1 MSDELRVFVLTQNSK
16 LTTQNFYP
24 VNTEQIRQAVREK
37 WLTYYAENRQ
47 WLSRLGV
54 WVNCDGKR
62 RPSSGFI
69 LATLSV
75 LEPRL
80 NQLLPLVVDLSSNPD
95 RIVMA
100 LGLNFNPEDY
110 VGAIVPQ
117 NGKSN
122 ETSNGAVKMLPAA
135 FNEINIQASQ
145 VPGKEPA
152 RMDEDCR
159 GSRDRRD

>member
-1 MSDELRVFVLTQNSK
+1 MSCDRTQNSK
-16 LTTQNFYP
+16 LKTQNFLP
-24 VNTEQIRQAVREK
+24 VNTEQIRQSVREK
-37 WLTYYAENRQ
+37 WLAYYVENRQ

-54 WVNCDGKR
+54 WVNCDGQR

-80 NQLLPLVVDLSSNPD
+80 SQLLPLVVDLSSNPD

-100 LGLNFNPEDY
+100 LGLNFNPEDHL
-110 VGAIVPQ
+110 
-117 NGKSN
+117 NGDTPSDTK
-122 ETSNGAVKMLPAA
+122 NGSRKLLPAA
-135 FNEINIQASQ
+135 LNEINIQASQ
-145 VPGKEPA
+145 VPMQAPA
-152 RMDEDCR
+152 QIDEDCW

>member
-1 MSDELRVFVLTQNSK
+1 M
-16 LTTQNFYP
+16 
-24 VNTEQIRQAVREK
+24 NTEQIRQSVREK

-54 WVNCDGKR
+54 WVNCDGER

-69 LATLSV
+69 LAALSV

-80 NQLLPLVVDLSSNPD
+80 AQLLPLIVDLSSNPD

-100 LGLNFNPEDY
+100 LGLNFNPEDQLDKLAK
-110 VGAIVPQ
+110 GDASGDSP
-117 NGKSN
+117 NGSRRL
-122 ETSNGAVKMLPAA
+122 LPAVTH
-135 FNEINIQASQ
+135 EINIEASQ
-145 VPGKEPA
+145 IPNKEPA
-152 RMDEDCR
+152 QMDEDCR

>member
-1 MSDELRVFVLTQNSK
+1 M
-16 LTTQNFYP
+16 
-24 VNTEQIRQAVREK
+24 NTEQIRQSVREK
-37 WLTYYAENRQ
+37 WLTYYAENRP
-47 WLSRLGV
+47 WISRLGV
-54 WVNCDGKR
+54 WVNCDGQR

-69 LATLSV
+69 LAALAA

-80 NQLLPLVVDLSSNPD
+80 AQLLPLIVDLSHNPD

-110 VGAIVPQ
+110 VGAITSQP
-117 NGKSN
+117 GKPN
-122 ETSNGAVKMLPAA
+122 ETTNGSVKMLPAA
-135 FNEINIQASQ
+135 LNEINIQANQ
-145 VPGKEPA
+145 VPDKIPA

>member
-1 MSDELRVFVLTQNSK
+1 MNSK
-16 LTTQNFYP
+16 LKTNYP
-24 VNTEQIRQAVREK
+24 VNTEQIRQSVREK

-54 WVNCDGKR
+54 WVNCDGQR

-80 NQLLPLVVDLSSNPD
+80 AQLLPLVVDLSSNPD

-100 LGLNFNPEDY
+100 LGLNFNPEDQLDKL
-110 VGAIVPQ
+110 AAQSDTTSDPK
-117 NGKSN
+117 NGSRKL
-122 ETSNGAVKMLPAA
+122 LPAA
-135 FNEINIQASQ
+135 LSAINIQASQ
-145 VPGKEPA
+145 IPLKAPA
-152 RMDEDCR
+152 ELDEECR

>member
-1 MSDELRVFVLTQNSK
+1 
-16 LTTQNFYP
+16 
-24 VNTEQIRQAVREK
+24 VNTEQIRQSVREK

-54 WVNCDGKR
+54 WVNCDGQR

-80 NQLLPLVVDLSSNPD
+80 AQLLPLVVDLSSNPD

-100 LGLNFNPEDY
+100 LGLNFNPEDQLDKL
-110 VGAIVPQ
+110 AVPSDTTSEPK
-117 NGKSN
+117 NGSRKL
-122 ETSNGAVKMLPAA
+122 LPAA
-135 FNEINIQASQ
+135 LNEINIQASQ
-145 VPGKEPA
+145 IPIKAPA
-152 RMDEDCR
+152 EIDEDCR
-159 GSRDRRD
+159 GSRDRHD

>member
-1 MSDELRVFVLTQNSK
+1 M
-16 LTTQNFYP
+16 
-24 VNTEQIRQAVREK
+24 NTEQIRQSVREK
-37 WLTYYAENRQ
+37 WLDYYAENRQ

-54 WVNCDGKR
+54 WVNCDGER

-80 NQLLPLVVDLSSNPD
+80 AQLLPLVVDLSSNPD

-100 LGLNFNPEDY
+100 LGLNFNPEDQLDKLAAK
-110 VGAIVPQ
+110 GDSTSDAK
-117 NGKSN
+117 NGSRKL
-122 ETSNGAVKMLPAA
+122 LPAA
-135 FNEINIQASQ
+135 LHEIDIQASQ
-145 VPGKEPA
+145 IPLKAPA

-159 GSRDRRD
+159 GSRDGRD

>member
-1 MSDELRVFVLTQNSK
+1 MSDELTNQLKTHTSK
-16 LTTQNFYP
+16 LETYLP
-24 VNTEQIRQAVREK
+24 VNTEQIRQSVQEK

-47 WLSRLGV
+47 WLSRLGI
-54 WVNCDGKR
+54 WVNCDGQR

-80 NQLLPLVVDLSSNPD
+80 AQLLPLVVDLSNNPD

-100 LGLNFNPEDY
+100 LGLNFNPEDH
-110 VGAIVPQ
+110 VNTIAAQ
-117 NGKSN
+117 NGKTNKTAS
-122 ETSNGAVKMLPAA
+122 GAVKMLPAA
-135 FNEINIQASQ
+135 LNEINIQASKL
-145 VPGKEPA
+145 PEKAPA
-152 RMDEDCR
+152 QIDEDCR

>member
-1 MSDELRVFVLTQNSK
+1 M
-16 LTTQNFYP
+16 
-24 VNTEQIRQAVREK
+24 NTEQIRQSVREK

-54 WVNCDGKR
+54 WVNCDGQR

-80 NQLLPLVVDLSSNPD
+80 AQLLPLVVDLSSNPD

-100 LGLNFNPEDY
+100 LGLNFNPEEQLDK
-110 VGAIVPQ
+110 VSEGAV
-117 NGKSN
+117 N
-122 ETSNGAVKMLPAA
+122 ETTNGSRKLLPAA
-135 FNEINIQASQ
+135 LHEINIQASQ
-145 VPGKEPA
+145 VPMKAPA
-152 RMDEDCR
+152 QIDEDCR